1 MAAINMDEDT
11 EAQRVEATRPRWLS
25 ALVKELGRELGLSP
39 DIIPSSTLRGAS
51 VLKLTMGT

>member
-1 MAAINMDEDT
+1 MDEDT

-39 DIIPSSTLRGAS
+39 HIILSSTLRGAS
-51 VLKLTMGT
+51 VLKLTTGT